1 MIDLSIVIP
10 ARNEEFLGIT
20 VKNLLENIEGNTEIL
35 VGLDG
40 YDKPIPDIPQD
51 SRVKVVKVDVSIG
64 QRAMTNRLVAMSNA
78 HYIVKVDAHCTF
90 GKGFDR
96 ILMEDMQEDWTLV
109 PTMRNLHAFDWVCEK
124 CGNSWYQGPTPTHC
138 MKDYKHPVINPDCD
152 STSFKRKIVWE
163 PRRGTRNNFY
173 RFDKDLHFQYWRDF
187 EDRLDPSWEVAETMS
202 IQGSFFMITRAKYL
216 ELNICDEA
224 HGSWGQQG
232 VEVACKTWLSGG
244 KVMTSKKTW
253 YSHLFRTQGGDFG
266 FPYEN
271 NTVTQARKFSQD
283 LWNSPFEE
291 LKKKFPQ
298 AVHDLKWLL
307 DKFAPVPDWEFTKG
321 ILYYSDCKKEE
332 WQVKPFRDLLKRANH
347 DRYRIVSVT
356 LKPLSFGDNITLPL
370 ERSFLTM
377 AKQIL
382 TGLKELNT
390 DYVFFCEDDV
400 AYSSSHFDFV
410 PPTRDTYYYNMNCW
424 QVRDT
429 DGYAVYFDA
438 KRLSQIC
445 ADRKLLIAHYEK
457 RIKLIE
463 EAGERGEIIGS
474 GFAAKMGYE
483 PGTHHRP
490 ERVDDLKAEGWRSEV
505 PNLDVATSSGLNS
518 GHGSG
523 GKTLT
528 NRKWRPE
535 DFRSQK
541 NCQNWKVAENGE
553 IPGWSKEDL
562 ESILQKQ

>member
-10 ARNEEFLGIT
+10 ARNEEFLGLT
-20 VKNLLENIEGNTEIL
+20 VQDLLENIEGNTEIL
-35 VGLDG
+35 IGLDG
-40 YDKPIPDIPQD
+40 YDKPVPDIPQD
-51 SRVKVVKVDVSIG
+51 PRVKVVKADVSIG
-64 QRAMTNRLVAMSNA
+64 QRAMTNRLVAMSTA
-78 HYIVKVDAHCTF
+78 KYIVKVDAHCTF

-109 PTMRNLHAFDWVCEK
+109 PTMRNLHAFDWVCKK
-124 CGNSWYQGPTPTHC
+124 CGNYWYQGPTPTHC
-138 MKDYKHPVINPDCD
+138 MKDYKHPVLNEACD
-152 STSFKRKIVWE
+152 STEFERKIVWE

-187 EDRLDPSWEVAETMS
+187 EKRLDPTWELAETMS
-202 IQGSFFMITRAKYL
+202 IQGSFFMITRKKYL

-283 LWNSPFEE
+283 LWNSPFEQ
-291 LKKKFPQ
+291 LKVKFPQ
-298 AVHDLKWLL
+298 AIHDLKWLL
-307 DKFAPVPDWEFTKG
+307 DKFSPVPDWEFTKG
-321 ILYYSDCKKEE
+321 ILYYSDCKKED

-410 PPTRDTYYYNMNCW
+410 PPKRDVYYYNMNCW

-445 ADRKLLIAHYEK
+445 ADRKFLIDHYEK
-457 RIKLIE
+457 RIKRID

-490 ERVDDLKAEGWRSEV
+490 ERVDDFKAEGWRSEV
-505 PNLDVATSSGLNS
+505 PNLDVATSSGD
-518 GHGSG
+518 
-523 GKTLT
+523 
-528 NRKWRPE
+528 RK
-535 DFRSQK
+535 S
-541 NCQNWKVAENGE
+541 VV
-553 IPGWSKEDL
+553 
-562 ESILQKQ
+562 